1 MCEVGHFCALCWYL
15 QTHHSPVRA
24 GQVELCTHTA
34 GEHTLIQWQTL
45 FVMLADINQGVKLAS
60 G

>member
-1 MCEVGHFCALCWYL
+1 M
-15 QTHHSPVRA
+15 QTRSSTRPVRA
-24 GQVELCTHTA
+24 GKVELSTHTA